1 MTADDEQVTSADAS
15 ARAVTQL
22 RRGADSTSRAE
33 PGTGPVTGVNGRGS
47 SVPAVRVEGVVKRF
61 GATVALDGAGL
72 VVPAGMVFGLLGPN
86 GAGKTTLVRI
96 LATLL
101 LPDAGRAEVFGRD
114 VAGEPAAVRE
124 LIGLTGQ
131 FAAVDELLTG
141 RENLEMFGRLF
152 KLPGEQARRRAGE
165 LLERFGLA
173 QAADRPART
182 YSGGMRRRLDI
193 ASSLLTRP
201 QVLFLDEP
209 TTGLDPRSR
218 NEIWAAVRELQ
229 REGTTLLLTTQYL
242 EEADQLA
249 DRIAVI
255 DRGKVI
261 AEGTG
266 NELKD
271 RVGGQIL
278 EVELASAGQRDRAQA
293 VLAGV
298 GCGEP
303 QPDER
308 PDRLT
313 LPAPRNGLQLVEEA
327 AAGLRRAQIGV
338 SDIGLRRPTLDDVF
352 LQLTGAPPGEDDA
365 PPAPPA
371 RRRPRR
377 RPPAADVPAPRAPV
391 LRLHLPP
398 PRAVRSATTDTAVV
412 TGRNLRHFI
421 RQPDLLVFSTIQ
433 PVLFVL
439 LFVYVFG
446 GAIGRSLPH
455 GITYVDFLLPGIFVQ
470 SVTFGAS
477 QTAVGLKEDL
487 TRGVVDRFRSMPM
500 ARSAVLAGRTV
511 ADLVRNIVVIFLMI
525 AVGYLVGFRFHGGV
539 AGAVGCIAVVAAFGL
554 ALSWI
559 FALVALTVRGTET
572 AQTAGFVVIFP
583 LVFASSVF
591 VPVSTYPDWLQAFAK
606 INPVTVTANAARSLA
621 LFGTPASLGAAAAW
635 IGGLLAVFIPL
646 SVWRYRRIS

>member
-1 MTADDEQVTSADAS
+1 MDMTADDEQVTSADAS

-371 RRRPRR
+371 RRRP
-377 RPPAADVPAPRAPV
+377 PAADVPAPRAPV